1 MQVRGE
7 GVWPKAYIYCFSDTT
22 LFVKIGTR
30 GMGVKNLAYVMLRS
44 YIYVDTLYGWFCD
57 IEFGWDF
64 FEALHLTE
72 NVEKTC
78 RLRGIWK

>member
-1 MQVRGE
+1 MTPLSLLKLVQGE
-7 GVWPKAYIYCFSDTT
+7 W
-22 LFVKIGTR
+22 
-30 GMGVKNLAYVMLRS
+30 GVKNLAYVMLHS

-78 RLRGIWK
+78 RLRGVWK